1 MTQIPVSGPEA
12 QAPSTAPSRLNEQL
26 VHLLKICQTMNSERD
41 LATLLDLIARE
52 TTNLMQADRASL
64 FILDR
69 EQGELWSKVAL
80 GTDEILRF
88 DARLGVAGAVTTSGE
103 TIRVRDARQDPRFY
117 KEMDLHTGYRTTS
130 LLAVPLR
137 KQDGEIIGAFEALN
151 KKSGEF
157 TAEDEEILKALAA
170 QAAIAIESAQLIDQM
185 KRFRD
190 QLQEENAQLRKEV
203 GSKFSLQPIIGT
215 SAKIQAVLK
224 LIDQISNSPFHVLI
238 TGESGTGKDVAAR
251 TIHYKSSRALKPFI
265 ALNCAAI
272 PESLVEAELFG
283 IEKGV
288 ATGVE
293 RRIGKFEAAHGGTL
307 FLDEIGDLSLTAQ
320 AKLLRALEERGIE
333 RVGGRKTIAV
343 DARILAA
350 TNKNLE
356 NEVKKG
362 TFREDL
368 YYRLKVIHVQMP
380 ALREIK
386 EDIPVL
392 ANFLMA
398 QYCRELNRPA
408 MTLDCE
414 TLNALMRYSWPGN
427 VRELGNEIKRLALSV
442 TDTVIPEEALSE
454 PIRASAAH
462 SAPPPTAAGNLKDRV
477 SDLERSLILETLKQ
491 YRQNQQRAAT
501 ALGLSRQGLIKKM
514 KRYQIKPTVEV

>member
-1 MTQIPVSGPEA
+1 MTQ
-12 QAPSTAPSRLNEQL
+12 STTSDRANEPLFQLPSRLNEQL
-26 VHLLKICQTMNSERD
+26 VHLLKICQSMNSERD
-41 LATLLDLIARE
+41 LAALLDLIARE
-52 TTNLMQADRASL
+52 TSSLMQADRASL
-64 FILDR
+64 FLLDR

-88 DARLGVAGAVTTSGE
+88 DARLGIAGAVASTGE
-103 TIRVRDARQDPRFY
+103 TIRVDDARDDSRFY
-117 KEMDLHTGYRTTS
+117 KEIDFHTGYRTTS

-137 KQDGEIIGAFEALN
+137 KHDGEIIGAFEALN
-151 KKSGEF
+151 KRTGAF

-170 QAAIAIESAQLIDQM
+170 QAAIAIESAQMIEQM

-203 GSKFSLQPIIGT
+203 GGRFSTQPIVGA

-224 LIDQISNSPFHVLI
+224 LIEQISNSPFHVLI
-238 TGESGTGKDVAAR
+238 TGESGTGKDIAAR
-251 TIHYKSSRALKPFI
+251 TIHYKSSRAHKPFI

-293 RRIGKFEAAHGGTL
+293 RRIGKFEAANGGTL
-307 FLDEIGDLSLTAQ
+307 FLDEIGDLSLVAQ
-320 AKLLRALEERGIE
+320 AKLLRALEERAVE
-333 RVGGRKTIAV
+333 RVGGRRAIAV

-350 TNKNLE
+350 TNKNLKDE
-356 NEVKKG
+356 IKKG

-368 YYRLKVIHVQMP
+368 YYRLKVIHLHMP

-386 EDIPVL
+386 EDIPL
-392 ANFLMA
+392 ITNFLMT
-398 QYCRELNRPA
+398 QYCRELNRQP
-408 MTLDCE
+408 MSLTPQ
-414 TLNALMRYSWPGN
+414 ALTAFMNYPWPGN
-427 VRELGNEIKRLALSV
+427 VRELGNEVKRLALSV
-442 TDTVIPEEALSE
+442 AESTAPEEALSE
-454 PIRASAAH
+454 AIQTSAASAAP
-462 SAPPPTAAGNLKDRV
+462 APSGANLKDLV
-477 SDLERSLILETLKQ
+477 CDLEKRLIQETLKQ
-491 YRQNQQRAAT
+491 SGRNQQRAAK

-514 KRYQIKPTVEV
+514 KRYHIKPAAE

>member
-1 MTQIPVSGPEA
+1 MTQSTTVSRADQPLSPE
-12 QAPSTAPSRLNEQL
+12 PSRFNERL
-26 VHLLKICQTMNSERD
+26 VPLLKICQSMNSERD

-52 TTNLMQADRASL
+52 TTSLMQADRASL
-64 FILDR
+64 FLLDR
-69 EQGELWSKVAL
+69 EHGEIWSKVAL

-88 DARLGVAGAVTTSGE
+88 DARLGIAGAVASTGDT
-103 TIRVRDARQDPRFY
+103 VRLEDARQDPRFY
-117 KEMDLHTGYRTTS
+117 KEIDLHTGYRTTS

-137 KQDGEIIGAFEALN
+137 KHDGEIIGTFEALN
-151 KKSGEF
+151 KATGPF

-203 GSKFSLQPIIGT
+203 GGRFSTQPIVGA

-251 TIHYKSSRALKPFI
+251 TIHYKSARAQKPFI

-293 RRIGKFEAAHGGTL
+293 RRIGKFEAANGGTL
-307 FLDEIGDLSLTAQ
+307 FLDEIGDLSLVAQ
-320 AKLLRALEERGIE
+320 AKLLRTLEEHAIE
-333 RVGGRKTIAV
+333 RVGGRRAIAV

-362 TFREDL
+362 SFREDL
-368 YYRLKVIHVQMP
+368 YYRLKVIHLHMP
-380 ALREIK
+380 SLREIK
-386 EDIPVL
+386 EDIPL
-392 ANFLMA
+392 LTNFLMT
-398 QYCRELNRPA
+398 QYCRELNRPPLNLA
-408 MTLDCE
+408 PQALDAFM
-414 TLNALMRYSWPGN
+414 NYSWPGN
-427 VRELGNEIKRLALSV
+427 VRELGNEVKRLALSV
-442 TDTVIPEEALSE
+442 AESTVPEEALSE
-454 PIRASAAH
+454 AIRTSAASAAP
-462 SAPPPTAAGNLKDRV
+462 APSGANLKDIV
-477 SDLERSLILETLKQ
+477 CDLERRLIQDTLKQ
-491 YRQNQQRAAT
+491 CRQNQQRAAT

-514 KRYQIKPTVEV
+514 KRYRIKAAVE

>member
-1 MTQIPVSGPEA
+1 MTRSTPVSQA
-12 QAPSTAPSRLNEQL
+12 DQSLLQAPGPFNEQL
-26 VHLLKICQTMNSERD
+26 VHLLRICQTMNSERD

-52 TTNLMQADRASL
+52 TTSLMQADRASL
-64 FILDR
+64 FLLDR
-69 EQGELWSKVAL
+69 EHGELWSKVAL

-88 DARLGVAGAVTTSGE
+88 DARLGIAGAVALTGE
-103 TIRVRDARQDPRFY
+103 SIRVEDARQDPRFY
-117 KEMDLHTGYRTTS
+117 EAIDLHTGYRTTS

-137 KQDGEIIGAFEALN
+137 KHDGEIIGAFETLN
-151 KKSGEF
+151 KATGAF

-203 GSKFSLQPIIGT
+203 GGKFSTQPLVGA

-251 TIHYKSSRALKPFI
+251 TIHYKSSRAHNPFI

-293 RRIGKFEAAHGGTL
+293 RRIGKFEAAHGGTI
-307 FLDEIGDLSLTAQ
+307 FLDEIGDLSLVAQ
-320 AKLLRALEERGIE
+320 AKLLRALEDRAIE
-333 RVGGRKTIAV
+333 RVGGRRAIAV

-350 TNKNLE
+350 TNKSLE

-362 TFREDL
+362 SFREDL
-368 YYRLKVIHVQMP
+368 YYRLKVLHLHMP

-386 EDIPVL
+386 EDIPL
-392 ANFLMA
+392 LTNFLMT
-398 QYCRELNRPA
+398 QYCHELNRQPMSLA
-408 MTLDCE
+408 PQALK
-414 TLNALMRYSWPGN
+414 ALMNYPWPGN
-427 VRELGNEIKRLALSV
+427 VRELGNEVKRLALSV
-442 TDTVIPEEALSE
+442 TETIVPEEALSE
-454 PIRASAAH
+454 AIRT
-462 SAPPPTAAGNLKDRV
+462 TAAAATPSASGAHLKDMV
-477 SDLERSLILETLKQ
+477 SDLEKRLIQDTLNQ
-491 YRQNQQRAAT
+491 CGRNQQRAAK

-514 KRYQIKPTVEV
+514 KRYRINPAAE